1 MAKYLQI
8 VPTINSRNLRG
19 IAMLLLLLQ
28 CAIVCGAQYL
38 NLSDPQHFSS
48 FMPQYHHLTTA
59 NGLPS
64 NSIYAMHQDTKGH
77 IWVATDNGVSMFNGQ
92 EFRNFDIS
100 DGICSNSVIDVTE
113 TIDGRIWFL
122 TYQFEI
128 FYFDSDKDSMYCTDF
143 DNTLPNDAGNIWVD
157 GIYPMEK
164 ELLFCGRLGY
174 HGRLS
179 VGQSGSSCA
188 YTIDQSSEFIA
199 RVPAGENEAFP
210 VINRHKKIDHQ
221 EMFSGVGLS
230 ESEALSEQIHF
241 SAFIDSNTLF
251 SIGTHVFLVSPA
263 WELLGYLDLPAD
275 VVGIHNYNRST
286 HTVWI
291 GTYGGGVFRV
301 STNQGLEF
309 LEHLRNGQ
317 SVTDVLLDSE
327 KGLWLSTGQDGIYY
341 RANEG
346 LLQIAHEGLTSLQL
360 KSVAVDACNHR
371 IYAGGKKGQL
381 YSFVAGDAPGLQQI
395 AQLSPY
401 LVDLWEFDRGAMAVS
416 VSTSERYNLDC
427 SGLLTQV
434 LWVFPGIY
442 KNALGGYSVLTTNF
456 RGLIDYDVPDKEE
469 TFTLVESKWIFGR
482 IKTVQNISDTT
493 HYVQTH
499 TGLLY
504 YNSKRKKYTYFHSME
519 DESGRIKVTDID
531 RLSGDTF
538 LISTNG
544 FGLFAVYQDQVLE
557 HLTTQNVLMSNR
569 AMTTVVKGDSIWI
582 GSDLGVQ
589 ELVRGS
595 GAFFTQKQYRAESG
609 FPISHVNC
617 MEYGQNMLLIGTESS
632 TQALDFSKTTE
643 KSSVARIE
651 LTSIYQDNEPLKPDA
666 QGHFFAPN
674 AKGSMQISFVQ
685 KGFRNLFKRL
695 YRYRILGLDTQW
707 IQNREGELIL
717 HKPSAGTYTLQVAAL
732 DGNGQWSDVALS
744 AVFTIPSPF
753 YATFGFRMAGI
764 LLIVCMVLIV
774 FYLQRRALEKSTQQK
789 LLLATAKN
797 KALGA
802 QLNPHF
808 LYNVLNTVGG
818 AIARGNQNDSLE
830 IITRFSKL
838 LRRVFANSHHDL
850 VPLEKEVS
858 AVKSYV
864 DLEMRRMEGV
874 LDFKLKVPEEYLSG
888 LMVPPL
894 FIQPL
899 VENAIWHG
907 VSSVPGNGKVEV
919 EVVADA
925 NLLSIQI
932 KNTGIPF
939 FKPPGK
945 ASDVKYESSLA
956 ILYQRMDLLKRIY
969 DQSAGLY
976 YQIEQNDWAT
986 VATLNFPKIVNK
998 EP

>member
-8 VPTINSRNLRG
+8 APTIDFRNLKG
-19 IAMLLLLLQ
+19 IAMLLLLLR
-28 CAIVCGAQYL
+28 CTIICGAQDL
-38 NLSDPQHFSS
+38 NFSDPQHFFS
-48 FMPQYHHLTTA
+48 FTPQYHHLTTS

-77 IWVATDNGVSMFNGQ
+77 IWVATDNGVSIFNGQ

-100 DGICSNSVIDVTE
+100 DGICSNSVIDITE
-113 TIDGRIWFL
+113 TTDGRIWFL

-157 GIYPMEK
+157 GIYPMGK

-188 YTIDQSSEFIA
+188 HTIDQSSEFIV
-199 RVPAGENEAFP
+199 RVPAGEHEAFP
-210 VINRHKKIDHQ
+210 VINRHKKVDHQ
-221 EMFSGVGLS
+221 EMFSSVGLS
-230 ESEALSEQIHF
+230 ESEVLSEQIHF

-275 VVGIHNYNRST
+275 VVGIYNYDRTT
-286 HTVWI
+286 HAVWI

-309 LEHLRNGQ
+309 LERLRNGQ

-327 KGLWLSTGQDGIYY
+327 KGLWLSTGQDGLYY

-346 LLQIAHEGLTSLQL
+346 LLQTEHKGLTSLQL
-360 KSVAVDACNHR
+360 RSIEVDACSENVF
-371 IYAGGKKGQL
+371 AGGKKGQL
-381 YSFVAGDAPGLQQI
+381 YSFEAGNTPGLQQI

-401 LVDLWEFDRGAMAVS
+401 LVDLWEFDKGAMAVS
-416 VSTSERYNLDC
+416 ISTSERYNLDC
-427 SGLLTQV
+427 SGLLTPV
-434 LWVFPGIY
+434 HWVFPGIY

-499 TGLLY
+499 SGLLY

-519 DESGRIKVTDID
+519 DENGRIKVTDID

-544 FGLFAVYQDQVLE
+544 FGLFAVYQDQILE
-557 HLTTQNVLMSNR
+557 HLTTQNILMSNR

-632 TQALDFSKTTE
+632 TQALDFSKTTG

-707 IQNREGELIL
+707 IHNREGELIL
-717 HKPSAGTYTLQVAAL
+717 HKPSSGTYTLQVAAL
-732 DGNGQWSDVALS
+732 DGNGHWSDVALS
-744 AVFTIPSPF
+744 TVFTIPSPF

-764 LLIVCMVLIV
+764 LLVVCMVLIV

-789 LLLATAKN
+789 MLLATAKN

-850 VPLEKEVS
+850 VSLEKEVS

-874 LDFKLKVPEEYLSG
+874 LDFKLKVPKEYLSG

-945 ASDVKYESSLA
+945 AGDVKYESSLA